1 MSKIADWIIHELG
14 GLTRREA
21 LRLQDQAA
29 GDRITLNLLRKQI
42 TDYNA
47 EVATNGLGIRAE
59 ERHQMR
65 GDVIHQLA
73 KALEESGAV
82 DIRWHYDQQTRRH
95 VCRGTI
101 RVVK

>member
-14 GLTRREA
+14 GMTRREA
-21 LRLQDQAA
+21 LRLQDQASS
-29 GDRITLNLLRKQI
+29 DRIALNLLRKQI
-42 TDYNA
+42 TAYNA
-47 EVATNGLGIRAE
+47 EVVTNGLGIRAE

-65 GDVIHQLA
+65 NDVIHQLA
-73 KALEESGAV
+73 KVMEESGAV